1 MSLLIGFL
9 GRKRSGKDTCAA
21 ALIREFG
28 GSRVSFAHA
37 IKEIAATHFGIP
49 REDIEGDKTALTE
62 FTWEGLPRFY
72 PVDPFAEG
80 SLTVRQFLQWF
91 GTDIMRAIDPDVWIR
106 PAMAAAQRALENG
119 PVYITDV
126 RFMNE
131 VDAILEAGG
140 HIIALTRRVDH
151 DDHPSEA
158 EIDKAVE
165 FNRRCVKLHVLDNR
179 DMTIAEN
186 EAAAIRL
193 VRQITQW
200 KGGES

>member
-106 PAMAAAQRALENG
+106 PAMAAAQRALQVLVGFRNLLMNCVQTVE
-119 PVYITDV
+119 YKHRHLMILMMQETMY
-126 RFMNE
+126 RKSMRRLMFM
-131 VDAILEAGG
+131 
-140 HIIALTRRVDH
+140 
-151 DDHPSEA
+151 
-158 EIDKAVE
+158 
-165 FNRRCVKLHVLDNR
+165 
-179 DMTIAEN
+179 
-186 EAAAIRL
+186 
-193 VRQITQW
+193 TQMH
-200 KGGES
+200 KYV